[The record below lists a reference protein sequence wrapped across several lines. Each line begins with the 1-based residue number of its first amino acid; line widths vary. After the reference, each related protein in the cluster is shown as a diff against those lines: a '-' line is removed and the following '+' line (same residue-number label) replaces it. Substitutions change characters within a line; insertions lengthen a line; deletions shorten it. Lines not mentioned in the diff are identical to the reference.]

1 VHARAGLLPPVVT
14 LAVTGLA
21 LLCGC
26 TSGSADTPQRAAASG
41 SGSPAPSLGAP
52 TPSRRTTPAEPMN
65 RLEGP
70 VARMLAR
77 QIAPQGLTLEYLDCP
92 HWDGVVPRRL
102 TCRAY
107 VDGLLA
113 TATVRLAMGAPGQ
126 AVDVDAW
133 LGDGVIATDGLEDI
147 LRRQGWVRPDCGPA
161 AAYPAR
167 VGSRI
172 VCRVSRDGQVR
183 YVAATVRSRAG
194 AVMIA
199 DARGG

>member
-1 VHARAGLLPPVVT
+1 MRARAGLLPPVVT

-21 LLCGC
+21 LLGGC
-26 TSGSADTPQRAAASG
+26 TSGSAAPPERAAASR

-52 TPSRRTTPAEPMN
+52 APARRTAPAEPMN
-65 RLEGP
+65 RLERP

-92 HWDGVVPRRL
+92 HWDGVVPSRM

-113 TATVRLAMGAPGQ
+113 TAPVRLSMGAPGQ

-133 LGDGVIATDGLEDI
+133 LGDGVIATDSLEDT
-147 LRRQGWVRPDCGPA
+147 LRRQRWARPDCGRA

-172 VCRVSRDGQVR
+172 VCRVTRDGQVR

-199 DARGG
+199 DFRGG